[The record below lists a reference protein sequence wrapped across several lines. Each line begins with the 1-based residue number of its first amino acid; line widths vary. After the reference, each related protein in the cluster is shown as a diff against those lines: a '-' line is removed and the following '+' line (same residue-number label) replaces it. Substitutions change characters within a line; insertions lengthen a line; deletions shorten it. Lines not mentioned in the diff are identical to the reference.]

1 MLRGIRK
8 VLKLSIVLLVLL
20 FILDMVSNFY
30 VIHRNSKVVSE
41 DDSKIPVI
49 RVSNQEI
56 ILEGGVSLEKERI
69 SDYIVVNHD
78 IGVFY
83 IPSEK
88 ALTVEWDISSLVRT
102 IVEYSVICSCCIV
115 LLVAL
120 RSR

>member
-1 MLRGIRK
+1 MLKGIRK

-49 RVSNQEI
+49 MVSNQEI
-56 ILEGGVSLEKERI
+56 ILEGGVSLEKEKI
-69 SDYIVVNHD
+69 SDYIVVSHD
-78 IGVFY
+78 SGVFY

-88 ALTVEWDISSLVRT
+88 ALTVEWDISSLVRM

>member
-1 MLRGIRK
+1 MLRGTRK
-8 VLKLSIVLLVLL
+8 VLKLSIVFLVLL
-20 FILDMVSNFY
+20 FILDMVSNIY

-56 ILEGGVSLEKERI
+56 ILEGGVSLEKEKI
-69 SDYIVVNHD
+69 SDYIVVSHD
-78 IGVFY
+78 SGVFY

-88 ALTVEWDISSLVRT
+88 ALTVEWGISSLVRT

>member
-1 MLRGIRK
+1 MDIALDAGILCWRGLCCEGICP
-8 VLKLSIVLLVLL
+8 
-20 FILDMVSNFY
+20 NQ
-30 VIHRNSKVVSE
+30 VSE

-49 RVSNQEI
+49 MVSNQEI
-56 ILEGGVSLEKERI
+56 ILEGGVSLEKEKI
-69 SDYIVVNHD
+69 SDYIVVSHD
-78 IGVFY
+78 SGVFY

>member
-30 VIHRNSKVVSE
+30 VVHRNSKVVSE

-56 ILEGGVSLEKERI
+56 ILEGGVSLEKEKI
-69 SDYIVVNHD
+69 SDYIVVSHD
-78 IGVFY
+78 SGVFY

-88 ALTVEWDISSLVRT
+88 ALTVEWDISSLVRM